1 MSVSKRA
8 PRAAVT
14 DLASLQRE
22 IDQLLGRL
30 GQIDRGEPTTAGE
43 WSPSTDVFECRG
55 SIVVVLEVPG
65 LTPDNLK
72 IAYKNHRLLI
82 SGERRER
89 RPTSS
94 GTAFL
99 CMERSQ
105 GRFLRTIA
113 LDQAVDISKAE
124 ARMESGVLTIIVPR
138 LKDRRGRET
147 IIPIR
152 WESEEK

>member
-30 GQIDRGEPTTAGE
+30 GQIDRGEPATAGE
-43 WSPSTDVFECRG
+43 WSPPTDVFECRG
-55 SIVVVLEVPG
+55 SIVVALEVPG

-105 GRFLRTIA
+105 GRFLRTIP

-124 ARMESGVLTIIVPR
+124 ARLDSGVLTIIVPR

>member
-30 GQIDRGEPTTAGE
+30 GQIDRGEPTAGE

-55 SIVVVLEVPG
+55 SIVVALEVPG

-105 GRFLRTIA
+105 GRFLRTIP

-124 ARMESGVLTIIVPR
+124 ARLESGVLTIIVPR

>member
-8 PRAAVT
+8 PRVAVT

-22 IDQLLGRL
+22 IDQLFGRL
-30 GQIDRGEPTTAGE
+30 GQIDRGEPATAGE

-55 SIVVVLEVPG
+55 NIVVMLEVPG
-65 LTPDNLK
+65 LAPENLK
-72 IAYKNHRLLI
+72 IAYKNHRLLV

-89 RPTSS
+89 RSAGS
-94 GTAFL
+94 GTVFL
-99 CMERSQ
+99 CLERSQ
-105 GRFLRTIA
+105 GRFLRSIP
-113 LDQAVDISKAE
+113 LDQAVDIPKAE
-124 ARMESGVLTIIVPR
+124 ARLAGGVLTIIIPR